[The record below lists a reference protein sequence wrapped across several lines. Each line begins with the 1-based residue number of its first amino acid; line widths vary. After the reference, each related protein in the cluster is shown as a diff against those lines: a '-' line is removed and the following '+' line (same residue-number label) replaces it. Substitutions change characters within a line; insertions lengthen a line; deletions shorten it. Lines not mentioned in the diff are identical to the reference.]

1 VAITTLREATPA
13 LRSDPRAA
21 LTRCAWILADE
32 GHESGLAGQLTARGP
47 DEGTFWTLPLGLAF
61 DEADEASWLLID
73 NGMNVLAG
81 AGSFGERRAPG
92 RPKPGR
98 APSGGSERSE
108 RGGIVAEPNPA
119 TRFHLWVYRARA
131 DVQAIVHTHPPAA
144 SVLAAAG
151 EPLVVAHMDATP
163 LFDDIAFLPD
173 WPGLPTADR
182 EGELIAGG
190 LGAKHAMLL
199 AHHGL
204 LAAGRSVAEAAFL
217 AVFIERMA
225 RLQVDAAPLGGVKP
239 IDAAEARRA
248 RDFLRTDRIMDATF
262 AAWSR
267 RAARRR
273 GRDGDAA

>member
-1 VAITTLREATPA
+1 VAINTLREAAPA

-73 NGMNVLAG
+73 GAMNVLEG
-81 AGSFGERRAPG
+81 AGSY
-92 RPKPGR
+92 
-98 APSGGSERSE
+98 
-108 RGGIVAEPNPA
+108 GIREPNPA

-144 SVLAAAG
+144 SVLAAA
-151 EPLVVAHMDATP
+151 EQPLVVAHMDATP
-163 LFDDIAFLPD
+163 LFDDMAFLPD

-190 LGAKHAMLL
+190 LGTKHAMLL

-239 IDAAEARRA
+239 IDAGEARRA

-273 GRDGDAA
+273 GHRGGAA